1 MLVGAG
7 GTPKPL
13 TLIILTVP
21 GGGPMV
27 SLLWSSSLFGIHCLV
42 SGLEN
47 VFYLVL
53 SLFVFFFAQKE
64 ELEEHCSSLF
74 TQFHIN
80 AQRKPSITTPG
91 QVEEPEG
98 EGYTLVIPLIEKKE
112 YTGQHGYIKSKL
124 HKSILRYKSV
134 ENYGL

>member
-1 MLVGAG
+1 MEFIVWCLGW
-7 GTPKPL
+7 KMYF
-13 TLIILTVP
+13 I
-21 GGGPMV
+21 
-27 SLLWSSSLFGIHCLV
+27 WS
-42 SGLEN
+42 
-47 VFYLVL
+47 
-53 SLFVFFFAQKE
+53 FFFAQKE

-98 EGYTLVIPLIEKKE
+98 EGNTLVIPLIEKKE

-124 HKSILRYKSV
+124 HKSILIYKSV
-134 ENYGL
+134 ENSGL